1 MRTAIVALAVL
12 VGILGGFYGG
22 YTVGHSNVAAATSSS
37 TSGQRSAGNGGFTAG
52 RGANAA
58 VCPTPGST
66 PAAGSMALARGTVTN
81 LTATSMTVT
90 NTSCSVTITFAPST
104 TIQRQVTGSTADLAN
119 NETVTVTGTRGA
131 DGKVVAVTI
140 QITPAG
146 SLTRPGGAASPSPS
160 SGG

>member
-1 MRTAIVALAVL
+1 MRTAIIALAVL

-37 TSGQRSAGNGGFTAG
+37 ASGQRSAGTGGFTGG

-66 PAAGSMALARGTVTN
+66 PAAGSTALFRGTVTN

-90 NTSCSVTITFAPST
+90 NTTCTETITFGPST
-104 TIQRQVTGSTADLAN
+104 TIQKQVTGSTADLAK
-119 NETVTVTGTRGA
+119 NETVTVTGTRGS
-131 DGKVVAVTI
+131 DGTVTAVTI

-146 SLTRPGGAASPSPS
+146 AFARPGGSPPA
-160 SGG
+160 GG

>member
-1 MRTAIVALAVL
+1 MRTAIIALAVL

-37 TSGQRSAGNGGFTAG
+37 TSGQRSAGTGGFTGG

-66 PAAGSMALARGTVTN
+66 PAAGSTALFRGTVTN

-90 NTSCSVTITFAPST
+90 NTTCTETITFGPST
-104 TIQRQVTGSTADLAN
+104 TIQKQVTGSTADLAK
-119 NETVTVTGTRGA
+119 NETVTVTGTRGS
-131 DGKVVAVTI
+131 DGTVTAVTI

-146 SLTRPGGAASPSPS
+146 SFARPGGSPPA
-160 SGG
+160 GG

>member
-1 MRTAIVALAVL
+1 MRTAIVALVVL

-22 YTVGHSNVAAATSSS
+22 YTVGHSNVAAATSSG

-66 PAAGSMALARGTVTN
+66 PAAGSTALARGTVTN

-90 NTSCSVTITFAPST
+90 NTGCSVTITFAPST
-104 TIQRQVTGSTADLAN
+104 TIQKQVTGSTADLAN
-119 NETVTVTGTRGA
+119 KETVTVTGTRSA
-131 DGKVVAVTI
+131 DGNVVAVTI

-146 SLTRPGGAASPSPS
+146 AITRPGAGGTASPSP
-160 SGG
+160 GG